1 MKKTQPGPESTQRNG
16 LRGSCCEGS
25 AILRTDHR
33 TERGEKDAARPR
45 GIQCPCWGELR
56 DVKRPAC
63 NAVADRR
70 MLNLRP
76 SCVSY
81 AAGVRRRPERRT
93 CLQQVGA
100 LRPGCPRGRSERH
113 SNRCEC
119 VLRGD
124 RWESKAQ
131 SFRSTP
137 LGGCSES
144 KARSY
149 ATGPGF
155 GGLESSRFLGRETLE
170 KPDNDLSIAPHRSVG
185 KGFGASPAKV
195 FDPVQFSSEK
205 LHFTSDKVW

>member
-1 MKKTQPGPESTQRNG
+1 MKWG
-16 LRGSCCEGS
+16 
-25 AILRTDHR
+25 RTDR
-33 TERGEKDAARPR
+33 PADQPQDGPVRDAARPGSYVGNVLGCCVR
-45 GIQCPCWGELR
+45 G
-56 DVKRPAC
+56 KRPAL
-63 NAVADRR
+63 AMADRR
-70 MLNLRP
+70 VVKLRP
-76 SCVSY
+76 VPQEPC
-81 AAGVRRRPERRT
+81 RRREEPASV
-93 CLQQVGA
+93 QGA
-100 LRPGCPRGRSERH
+100 LRPGCPRGRSERR

-155 GGLESSRFLGRETLE
+155 GGLEPSRFLGRETLE
-170 KPDNDLSIAPHRSVG
+170 KPDNDLSIAPHLSVG

-205 LHFTSDKVW
+205 LQFTSDKVW